1 MLKADTILFQAGSLQ
16 FRSRHLLV
24 IAILVIAFTTAFIL
38 RSFPAKYGFYLH
50 EYDPYF
56 NYRATKYI
64 LDNGLD
70 AYWSW
75 HDNMSWYPEGRDVPK
90 TSQSGLHL
98 SSAFLY
104 QVLGGGQS
112 LLNFLIVLPVVI
124 GSLTVIIVFALVRT
138 IAGTTAGLFSA
149 LLFSLS
155 PIVIQ
160 RGDLG
165 WFKSEPFGLFFGL
178 LAIYLLLSA
187 IKNNEIRYAIPKA
200 VMGGLLLGFGNASW
214 GGVQYFSIPLAL
226 FFISLAFFK
235 RDTQI
240 SVYVAVAF
248 TLFTVIS
255 VVAFPRPGI
264 SFLFSFPGIALIG
277 GTIFYV
283 NAYFLKRLSSQIKEN
298 RNILFLLI
306 AFFAIALSIVASGLL
321 YSNPRYINAVNPFSS
336 SPSSSAQALLASVAE
351 HSVPTLVDYLTNY
364 SVLLMFAGFGAFM
377 AFKRL
382 NAQSVF
388 ALILSLSSVY
398 VSGGFVRL
406 LVYASIGIIILAS
419 IGLHEMTRS
428 ILKDRISL
436 DVTAIRRTKP
446 DVVTD
451 YRNNRKII
459 SVVSVVII
467 IFILCIPLM
476 YPRNANWLTLADDPP
491 PIIADGR
498 GIPSQSNDWIDA
510 LNWIS
515 NNTPTNSVIASW
527 WDYGYWIQ
535 TLGNRTTLADNANYR
550 IVRTVTLA
558 KMLMDQEE
566 TGITIARKLGADYIL
581 TYVEAERFDGPNGTS
596 YYSFGY
602 GGDES
607 KMLGMIR
614 IGGFEE
620 NKFLERDKFTATPLL
635 WNTSLLGKL
644 IPLSPEGYAIFKN
657 GQLANFSKQYY
668 PGSIAL
674 YSKQVKYLD
683 NNITKIEQP
692 LSLVYS
698 SDSFKNSNDTMMTAV
713 LIYRIN
719 HDYKF
724 Q

>member
-1 MLKADTILFQAGSLQ
+1 MLSADTILFQAGSLQ

-24 IAILVIAFTTAFIL
+24 IAILVMAFTTAFIL

-98 SSAFLY
+98 SSAFLF

-112 LLNFLIVLPVVI
+112 LLNFLIILPVVI

-187 IKNNEIRYAIPKA
+187 IKNIEIRYAIPKA

-214 GGVQYFSIPLAL
+214 GGVQYFSIPIAL

-240 SVYVAVAF
+240 SVYVAIAF
-248 TLFTVIS
+248 TLFAVIS

-264 SFLFSFPGIALIG
+264 SFLFSFPGIALTG
-277 GTIFYV
+277 ATIFYV
-283 NAYFLKRLSSQIKEN
+283 NAYFLKRLSSQKKEN

-306 AFFAIALSIVASGLL
+306 AFFGIALSIVGSGLL

-382 NAQSVF
+382 NPQSVF

-419 IGLHEMTRS
+419 IGLHELMHS
-428 ILKDRISL
+428 ILKERLSL
-436 DVTAIRRTKP
+436 DVTAIRRKR
-446 DVVTD
+446 DVVTEH
-451 YRNNRKII
+451 RNNRKIV
-459 SVVSVVII
+459 SAVSVVII

-550 IVRTVTLA
+550 IIRTVTLA

-566 TGITIARKLGADYIL
+566 TGITIAQKLGADYIL

-607 KMLGMIR
+607 KMLGMMR
-614 IGGFEE
+614 IGGFDE
-620 NKFLERDKFTATPLL
+620 NMFLEQDKFTATPLL

-644 IPLSPEGYAIFKN
+644 IPLTPEGYAIFKN
-657 GQLANFSKQYY
+657 GQLSNFSKQYY

-683 NNITKIEQP
+683 NNISKIEQP

-698 SDSFKNSNDTMMTAV
+698 SDSFKNSHDTMMTAV

-719 HDYKF
+719 HDYNF

>member
-1 MLKADTILFQAGSLQ
+1 MLSADTILFQAGSLQ

-24 IAILVIAFTTAFIL
+24 IAILVMAFTTAFIL

-98 SSAFLY
+98 SSAFLF

-112 LLNFLIVLPVVI
+112 LLNFLIILPVVI

-187 IKNNEIRYAIPKA
+187 IKNIEIRYAIPKA

-214 GGVQYFSIPLAL
+214 GGVQYFSIPIAL

-240 SVYVAVAF
+240 SVYVAIAF
-248 TLFTVIS
+248 TLFAVIS

-264 SFLFSFPGIALIG
+264 SFLFSFPGIALTG
-277 GTIFYV
+277 ATIFYV
-283 NAYFLKRLSSQIKEN
+283 NAYFLKRLSSQKKEN

-306 AFFAIALSIVASGLL
+306 AFFGIALSIVGSGLL

-382 NAQSVF
+382 NPQSVF

-419 IGLHEMTRS
+419 IGLHELMRS
-428 ILKDRISL
+428 ILKERLSL
-436 DVTAIRRTKP
+436 DVTAIRRKR
-446 DVVTD
+446 DVVTEH
-451 YRNNRKII
+451 RNNRKIV
-459 SVVSVVII
+459 SAVSVVII

-550 IVRTVTLA
+550 IIRTVTLA

-566 TGITIARKLGADYIL
+566 TGITIAQKLGADYIL

-607 KMLGMIR
+607 KMLGMMR
-614 IGGFEE
+614 IGGFDE
-620 NKFLERDKFTATPLL
+620 NMFLEQDKFTATPLL

-644 IPLSPEGYAIFKN
+644 IPLTPEGYAIFKN
-657 GQLANFSKQYY
+657 GQLSNFSKQYY

-683 NNITKIEQP
+683 NNISKIEQP

-698 SDSFKNSNDTMMTAV
+698 SDSFKNSHDTMMTAV

-719 HDYKF
+719 HDYNF